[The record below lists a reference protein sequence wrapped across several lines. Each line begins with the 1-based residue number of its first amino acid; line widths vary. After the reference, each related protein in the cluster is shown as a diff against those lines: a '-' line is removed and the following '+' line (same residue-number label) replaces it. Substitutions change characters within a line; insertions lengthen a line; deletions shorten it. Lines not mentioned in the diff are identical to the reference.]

1 MKTSRVPPRRAHR
14 YGHGRIEV
22 RAMRG
27 RELTADLID
36 SHFNAYNAAR
46 VREICHLL
54 SKKVLKPRVTVGLS
68 LSGAMI
74 PAGLGSALIPL
85 VERGFIDYIVSTG
98 ANLYHDTHF
107 GLGFDLFKSTP
118 FLDDVTLYDDRV
130 IRIYDIT
137 LDLDTLLESDRF
149 VYTAIDRPEFQR
161 RMGTSELHY
170 KLGAL
175 VDQIER
181 KNNRHGTTLLA
192 AAYRAQVPIYTS
204 SPGDST
210 IGLNMAARALV
221 GGGLE
226 IDVSRDVNESTAL
239 VYEAKRRGLSAVIIL
254 GGGSPKNFILQTEPQ
269 LQEILGLDVKGHD
282 FFVQIT
288 DARPDTGG
296 LSGAT
301 PAEAVSWGKVDPKKL
316 PDSVVCYGDSAMVFP
331 LVASYVLTR
340 CRRRALKRLYARR
353 DTLVDN
359 LRTVYRKHMMHG
371 RRGARAVTATPRH

>member
-1 MKTSRVPPRRAHR
+1 
-14 YGHGRIEV
+14 
-22 RAMRG
+22 
-27 RELTADLID
+27 
-36 SHFNAYNAAR
+36 
-46 VREICHLL
+46 
-54 SKKVLKPRVTVGLS
+54 
-68 LSGAMI
+68 
-74 PAGLGSALIPL
+74 
-85 VERGFIDYIVSTG
+85 
-98 ANLYHDTHF
+98 
-107 GLGFDLFKSTP
+107 
-118 FLDDVTLYDDRV
+118 V

-161 RMGTSELHY
+161 RMSTSELHY

-175 VDQIER
+175 VDRIEKK
-181 KNNRHGTTLLA
+181 KNRRNTTLLA

-210 IGLNMAARALV
+210 IGMNVAARALV
-221 GGGLE
+221 GGSLE

-269 LQEILGLDVKGHD
+269 LQEVLGLDVKGHD
-282 FFVQIT
+282 FFAQIT

-301 PAEAVSWGKVDPKKL
+301 PAEAVSWGKVDPTKL

-331 LVASYVLTR
+331 LIASYVLTR
-340 CRRRALKRLYARR
+340 CRRRPLKRLYARR
-353 DTLVDN
+353 DALMETLQ
-359 LRTVYRKHMMHG
+359 TVYRRRLVSGH
-371 RRGARAVTATPRH
+371 RGARGVSASHPRH

>member
-1 MKTSRVPPRRAHR
+1 MTRVPARRAHR
-14 YGHGRIEV
+14 YGHGRIEI
-22 RAMRG
+22 RPMRG
-27 RELTADLID
+27 REQTADLID
-36 SHFNAYNAAR
+36 RYFNAYNAAR

-54 SKKVLKPRVTVGLS
+54 TEKILKPRVTVGLS

-85 VERGFIDYIVSTG
+85 IERGFIDYIVSTG

-107 GLGFDLFKSTP
+107 GLGLDLFKSTP
-118 FLDDVTLYDDRV
+118 FLDDVTLYNDRV

-149 VYTAIDRPEFQR
+149 VYTAIDQPEFQH
-161 RMGTSELHY
+161 RMSTSELHY

-175 VDQIER
+175 VDRIEKK
-181 KNNRHGTTLLA
+181 KNRRNTTLLA

-210 IGLNMAARALV
+210 IGMNVAARALV

-269 LQEILGLDVKGHD
+269 LQEVLGLDVKGHD
-282 FFVQIT
+282 FFAQIT

-301 PAEAVSWGKVDPKKL
+301 PAEAVSWGKVDPMKL

-331 LVASYVLTR
+331 LIASYVLTR
-340 CRRRALKRLYARR
+340 CRRRPLKRLYARR
-353 DTLVDN
+353 DALMETLK
-359 LRTVYRKHMMHG
+359 TVYRRRLMTGH
-371 RRGARAVTATPRH
+371 RGARGVSSSHRKH